1 MKFILLFIAVCL
13 LIYLNANFI
22 LFLFKMKKPV
32 GGQKKKEEFD
42 PKAFEKN
49 GLTEDEVMEIKEAF
63 DLFDSDKS
71 GEIDVEELKNALKNL
86 GIDAKNQTLANMMAD
101 LDKDKSGQ
109 IDFNEFIDMMTAKM
123 SDRDT
128 REDLE
133 KVFRLFLGD
142 DDKADKIA
150 IKHLKRVARELN
162 ENMSDEELQEM
173 IVRAD
178 LNKDQGVDFEEFY
191 TIMTKKI

>member
-1 MKFILLFIAVCL
+1 
-13 LIYLNANFI
+13 
-22 LFLFKMKKPV
+22 MKKPQ
-32 GGQKKKEEFD
+32 GTTNKKNEFD
-42 PKAFEKN
+42 AKKYEKN

-63 DLFDSDKS
+63 DLFDTDKS
-71 GEIDVEELKNALKNL
+71 GEIDTNELKQALKNL

-101 LDKDKSGQ
+101 LDKDNSGQ
-109 IDFNEFIDMMTAKM
+109 IDFGEFIDMMTAKM

-142 DDKADKIA
+142 DDKADKIQL
-150 IKHLKRVARELN
+150 KHLKRVARELN
-162 ENMSDEELQEM
+162 ENMSEEELQEM
-173 IVRAD
+173 ITRAD

>member
-1 MKFILLFIAVCL
+1 
-13 LIYLNANFI
+13 
-22 LFLFKMKKPV
+22 MKKPV
-32 GGQKKKEEFD
+32 GGQTKKKEEFD
-42 PKAFEKN
+42 PKKFEKN

-142 DDKADKIA
+142 DDKADKIT

-173 IVRAD
+173 VVRAD

>member
-1 MKFILLFIAVCL
+1 
-13 LIYLNANFI
+13 
-22 LFLFKMKKPV
+22 MKKPT
-32 GGQKKKEEFD
+32 GAPKKNEFN
-42 PKAFEKN
+42 PKNYEKN

-71 GEIDVEELKNALKNL
+71 GEIDTEELKQALKNL

-101 LDKDKSGQ
+101 LDKDGSGK
-109 IDFNEFIDMMTAKM
+109 IDFSEFIEMMTAKM

-133 KVFRLFLGD
+133 KVFKLFLGD
-142 DDKADKIA
+142 DDKADKIML
-150 IKHLKRVARELN
+150 KHLKRVARELN
-162 ENMSDEELQEM
+162 ETMSEEELQEM
-173 IVRAD
+173 ITRAD

-191 TIMTKKI
+191 QIMTKKI

>member
-1 MKFILLFIAVCL
+1 
-13 LIYLNANFI
+13 
-22 LFLFKMKKPV
+22 MKKPV
-32 GGQKKKEEFD
+32 SGTQTNKKEFRAKD
-42 PKAFEKN
+42 YEKN
-49 GLTEDEVMEIKEAF
+49 GLTEDEVLEIKEAF

-71 GEIDVEELKNALKNL
+71 GEIDTDELKQALKNL

-101 LDKDKSGQ
+101 LDKDHSGK

-142 DDKADKIA
+142 EEKADKITL
-150 IKHLKRVARELN
+150 KHLKRVARELN
-162 ENMSDEELQEM
+162 ENMSEEELQEM
-173 IVRAD
+173 ITRAD

-191 TIMTKKI
+191 QIMTKKI

>member
-1 MKFILLFIAVCL
+1 
-13 LIYLNANFI
+13 
-22 LFLFKMKKPV
+22 MKKPT
-32 GGQKKKEEFD
+32 GTTKKNEFN
-42 PKAFEKN
+42 PKNFEKN

-71 GEIDVEELKNALKNL
+71 GEIDTDELKQALKNL
-86 GIDAKNQTLANMMAD
+86 GIDAKNQTLSNMMAD
-101 LDKDKSGQ
+101 LDKDNSGK

-150 IKHLKRVARELN
+150 LKHLKRVARELN

-173 IVRAD
+173 ITRAD

-191 TIMTKKI
+191 QIMTKKI

>member
-1 MKFILLFIAVCL
+1 
-13 LIYLNANFI
+13 
-22 LFLFKMKKPV
+22 MKKPT
-32 GGQKKKEEFD
+32 GGRRGDFN
-42 PKAFEKN
+42 PKLYEKN
-49 GLTEDEVMEIKEAF
+49 GLTEDEVLEIKEAF

-71 GEIDVEELKNALKNL
+71 GQIDTEELKQALKNL
-86 GIDAKNQTLANMMAD
+86 GIDAKNQTLNNMMAD

-142 DDKADKIA
+142 DDRADKIT

-173 IVRAD
+173 ITRAD

-191 TIMTKKI
+191 QIMTKKI

>member
-1 MKFILLFIAVCL
+1 
-13 LIYLNANFI
+13 
-22 LFLFKMKKPV
+22 MKKPV
-32 GGQKKKEEFD
+32 GGQKQDSKKVAEFD
-42 PKAFEKN
+42 PKKYEKN

-71 GEIDVEELKNALKNL
+71 GQIDTEELKAALKNL
-86 GIDAKNQTLANMMAD
+86 GIDAKNQTLSNMMAD
-101 LDKDKSGQ
+101 LDKDNSGQ
-109 IDFNEFIDMMTAKM
+109 IDFGEFIDMMTAKM

-128 REDLE
+128 KEDLE

-142 DDKADKIA
+142 DDKSDKIL
-150 IKHLKRVARELN
+150 IKHLKRVSKELN

-173 IVRAD
+173 ITRAD

-191 TIMTKKI
+191 SIMTKKI

>member
-1 MKFILLFIAVCL
+1 MSML
-13 LIYLNANFI
+13 
-22 LFLFKMKKPV
+22 KKTATKQP
-32 GGQKKKEEFD
+32 QKEEWN
-42 PKAFEKN
+42 PKKYEKN

-63 DLFDSDKS
+63 DLFDGDNS
-71 GEIDVEELKNALKNL
+71 GEIDSEELKQALKNL
-86 GIDAKNQTLANMMAD
+86 GIDAKNQTLTNMMTD
-101 LDKDKSGQ
+101 LDKDGSGK
-109 IDFNEFIDMMTAKM
+109 IDFDEFISMMTAKM

-142 DDKADKIA
+142 DDKADKIT

-173 IVRAD
+173 ITRAD
-178 LNKDQGVDFEEFY
+178 LNKDSGVDFEEFY
-191 TIMTKKI
+191 SIMTKKI

>member
-1 MKFILLFIAVCL
+1 
-13 LIYLNANFI
+13 
-22 LFLFKMKKPV
+22 MKKPT
-32 GGQKKKEEFD
+32 GAPAKKEE
-42 PKAFEKN
+42 PKKPEFNPKNYEKN

-71 GEIDVEELKNALKNL
+71 GQIDTEELKAALKNL

-101 LDKDKSGQ
+101 LDKDGSGQ
-109 IDFNEFIDMMTAKM
+109 IDFEEFIDMMTAKM

-142 DDKADKIA
+142 DDKADKIT

-173 IVRAD
+173 ITRAD
-178 LNKDQGVDFEEFY
+178 LNKDSGVDFEEFY
-191 TIMTKKI
+191 SIMTKKI

>member
-1 MKFILLFIAVCL
+1 
-13 LIYLNANFI
+13 
-22 LFLFKMKKPV
+22 MKKPQ
-32 GGQKKKEEFD
+32 GTTNKKNEFD
-42 PKAFEKN
+42 AKKYEKN

-63 DLFDSDKS
+63 DLFDTDKS
-71 GEIDVEELKNALKNL
+71 GEIDTNELKQALKNL

-101 LDKDKSGQ
+101 LDKDNSGQ
-109 IDFNEFIDMMTAKM
+109 IDFGEFIDMMTAKM

-142 DDKADKIA
+142 DDKADKIT

-162 ENMSDEELQEM
+162 ENMSEEELQEM
-173 IVRAD
+173 ITRAD

-191 TIMTKKI
+191 QIMTKKI